1 MMEELALR
9 ALWAAGIVLG
19 GLAAYWLLNRVIL
32 LRLSNRARG
41 LEGFTPGKP
50 AVLYF
55 TTPQCIP
62 CKTQQRPAL
71 AKLTEQVGSQVQIIQ
86 VDATEHPDLADYWGV
101 LSVPTTFIID
111 SKGQPRGINH
121 GVASTEKL
129 LKQLEDANGAQ
140 FALLTRS
147 AIGNQKS
154 KLA

>member
-1 MMEELALR
+1 MMDELALR
-9 ALWAAGIVLG
+9 ALWSAGIVLG
-19 GLAAYWLLNRVIL
+19 GWAAYWLLNRVIL
-32 LRLSNRARG
+32 LRLRNRARG

-71 AKLTEQVGSQVQIIQ
+71 VKLTEQVGSQVQIIQ
-86 VDATEHPDLADYWGV
+86 VDATERPDLADYWGV

-121 GVASTEKL
+121 GVASAEKL
-129 LKQLEDANGAQ
+129 LKQLEDANGGR
-140 FALLTRS
+140 FALLTKS

>member
-1 MMEELALR
+1 MDDLALR
-9 ALWAAGIVLG
+9 ALWAAAIVAG

-32 LRLSNRARG
+32 LRLRKRARG
-41 LEGFTPGKP
+41 LEGFTLGTP
-50 AVLYF
+50 AILYF

-71 AKLTEQVGSQVQIIQ
+71 AKLTEQIGAQAQIIQ
-86 VDATEHPDLADYWGV
+86 VDATERPDLADYWGV

-129 LKQLEDANGAQ
+129 LRQLEDAEGIK
-140 FALLTRS
+140 FASIAKS